1 MPCPVDEQFDAGDVA
16 TIIRRPEDGES
27 LHADRIEVY
36 LDETVSHRILRAT
49 SVGNVRVATSY
60 CQKGTGGRA
69 VYHDLDQR
77 VVLSGKARLSRAG
90 NIISGEDIVIYLPR
104 ASAGV
109 WGDRAPADD
118 EVTPR
123 HPNEID
129 MGLRHTSKRRER

>member
-36 LDETVSHRILRAT
+36 LDETVSHRI
-49 SVGNVRVATSY
+49 
-60 CQKGTGGRA
+60 
-69 VYHDLDQR
+69 DQR